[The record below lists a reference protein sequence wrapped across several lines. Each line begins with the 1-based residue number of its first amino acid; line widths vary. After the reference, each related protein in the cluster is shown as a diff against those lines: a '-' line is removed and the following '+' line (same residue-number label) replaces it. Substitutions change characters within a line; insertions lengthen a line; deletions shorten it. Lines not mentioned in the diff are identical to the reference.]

1 MKNKTVGASNAR
13 SHIEESAKRK
23 NNGIT
28 LIALII
34 TIIVMLILV
43 AVSISIA
50 LNTGLFESAGKATGD
65 WKTAQDEEE
74 KLGNGK
80 VNVGGTVYD
89 NIDEYIATIGGEN
102 TGGGATV
109 VAGGRASKNSTYT
122 DASGKKAVIPAK
134 FTVSGVPSEST
145 IDGGL
150 VIYLIPE
157 GTTIDWTDGTAV
169 ANAQKTYDQFVWIP
183 IKNTTDSNAQDI
195 NDMYICQGK
204 TSSNGTCEIKVENG
218 VAKCTNANHSSIVEG
233 TEINKNTLMAGR
245 LYATSTGEK
254 FEQAYTEVY
263 TSGSGLREPDT
274 VSSRDGDSTYLGYL
288 TSILGTT
295 GYDTE
300 ADFKESL
307 QKEYNE
313 VVKSVYENQGFYC
326 RKI

>member
-1 MKNKTVGASNAR
+1 
-13 SHIEESAKRK
+13 
-23 NNGIT
+23 
-28 LIALII
+28 
-34 TIIVMLILV
+34 MLILV

-50 LNTGLFESAGKATGD
+50 LNTGLFESAGKATKD
-65 WKTAQDEEE
+65 WKTTQDEEAD
-74 KLGNGK
+74 LGDGK

-122 DASGKKAVIPAK
+122 DDSGKKAVIPAK

-183 IKNTTDSNAQDI
+183 IKNTTDANAQDI

-204 TSSNGTCEIKVENG
+204 TSANGVCEIKVENG

-233 TEINKNTLMAGR
+233 TEINKNTLMAGY
-245 LYATSTGEK
+245 LYSNTEMTSRCET
-254 FEQAYTEVY
+254 Y
-263 TSGSGLREPDT
+263 TSGSSNREPDVVT
-274 VSSRDGDSTYLGYL
+274 GSSGTLYDANSTYLGYL
-288 TSILGTT
+288 QGILGTT
-295 GYDTE
+295 GYDTT
-300 ADFKESL
+300 ANFKESL